1 MVHPRL
7 CLVLISGAYL
17 SIAFPTMA
25 RETLFNPG
33 LLEID
38 HPVDVDIHQFN
49 RSNALPPGDYKV
61 DIVINGKLFER
72 RDVTFVQD
80 QPDAELHPCFVAVK
94 DVLSSYGVKVDAV
107 KGLQDVD
114 NTACVNPV
122 PLIDGTTWL
131 LDANK
136 LALNISVP
144 QIYLNTAAYDY
155 ISPSRWDEGINA
167 MMVNYD
173 FSGSHTVKSNYD
185 NGNDDSYYLNLR
197 NGINLGAWR
206 LRNYSTLSATGSDTE
221 YHSISS
227 YVQRDIAAL
236 RSQIMVGDTWTA
248 SDVFDSAQIR
258 GVRLY
263 TDDDMLPSSQ
273 NGFAPVVRG
282 VAKSNATVIIRQNRY
297 VIYQSAV
304 PQGAFEITDLN
315 TTSGGG
321 DLDVTIKEEDDSE
334 QHFTQPYASLAI
346 LKREGQT
353 DFDISVGEMR
363 DESGFTPNV
372 VQAQVL
378 HGLPWGL
385 TLYGGTQVADDYAS
399 AALGMGKDMGSIGAV
414 SFDVTH
420 ARSRFDDGDNESGQ
434 SWRFL
439 YSKRF
444 DDTDTSFRL
453 VGYRYSTE
461 GYYTLGEW
469 ASRQD
474 NSSDFWETGNR
485 RSRVEGTWTQSF
497 GPGFGNIYLTLSRQ
511 QYWQTD
517 EVERLVQFGYSNSWR
532 RISWNASWNY
542 TDSANRSFGS
552 NNKND
557 NDDSDHEQIFMLTVS
572 IPLSGAM
579 ESSYVNYSM
588 TQNNHNDSTMQAGV
602 GGTLLEGHNLSYN
615 VQESW
620 TSTPEDTYGG
630 NASMGYDGTYGS
642 VNGGY
647 AWSRDSQTLN
657 YGARGGILVHS
668 GGVTFSQE
676 LGETVALVEAPGA
689 DGLTVENTTGVATDW
704 RGYTVKT
711 QLNPYDENRVAID
724 SNYFAKANIELD
736 NTVVNL
742 VPTRGAVVKAAFVT
756 HVGYR
761 VLFNVMQVN
770 GKLAPFGAMA
780 SAELDSG
787 TVTGIVGD
795 NGELYLSGMPEN
807 GRFTLSWGGDE
818 STTCA
823 VNYTLG
829 HKPENVELVQQAVTC
844 Q

>member
-17 SIAFPTMA
+17 RIAFPTMA
-25 RETLFNPG
+25 SETLFNPG

-94 DVLSSYGVKVDAV
+94 EVLSSYGVKVDAV

-282 VAKSNATVIIRQNRY
+282 VAKSNATVIIRQNKY

-321 DLDVTIKEEDDSE
+321 DLDVTIKEEDGSE

-399 AALGMGKDMGSIGAV
+399 AALGIGKDMGSIGAV

-542 TDSANRSFGS
+542 TDSANRSSGS

>member
-1 MVHPRL
+1 
-7 CLVLISGAYL
+7 
-17 SIAFPTMA
+17 MA

-94 DVLSSYGVKVDAV
+94 DILSSYGVKVDAV

-321 DLDVTIKEEDDSE
+321 DLDVTIKEEDGSE

-385 TLYGGTQVADDYAS
+385 TLYGGTQVAEDYAS

-420 ARSRFDDGDNESGQ
+420 ARSHFDDGDNESGQ

-542 TDSANRSFGS
+542 TDSANRSSGS

-657 YGARGGILVHS
+657 YGAHGGILVHS

-770 GKLAPFGAMA
+770 GKPAPFGAMA

-807 GRFTLSWGGDE
+807 GHFTLSWGGDE

-829 HKPENVELVQQAVTC
+829 HKTENAELVQ
-844 Q
+844 

>member
-1 MVHPRL
+1 M
-7 CLVLISGAYL
+7 
-17 SIAFPTMA
+17 
-25 RETLFNPG
+25 
-33 LLEID
+33 
-38 HPVDVDIHQFN
+38 
-49 RSNALPPGDYKV
+49 
-61 DIVINGKLFER
+61 
-72 RDVTFVQD
+72 
-80 QPDAELHPCFVAVK
+80 
-94 DVLSSYGVKVDAV
+94 
-107 KGLQDVD
+107 
-114 NTACVNPV
+114 
-122 PLIDGTTWL
+122 
-131 LDANK
+131 
-136 LALNISVP
+136 
-144 QIYLNTAAYDY
+144 
-155 ISPSRWDEGINA
+155 
-167 MMVNYD
+167 
-173 FSGSHTVKSNYD
+173 
-185 NGNDDSYYLNLR
+185 
-197 NGINLGAWR
+197 
-206 LRNYSTLSATGSDTE
+206 RNYSTLSATGSDTE

-282 VAKSNATVIIRQNRY
+282 VAKSNATVIIRQNKY

-321 DLDVTIKEEDDSE
+321 DLDVTIKEEDGSE

-399 AALGMGKDMGSIGAV
+399 AALGIGKDMGSIGAV

-542 TDSANRSFGS
+542 TDSANRSSGS